1 MGHLEAFS
9 LKGCRCWIYT
19 GDHDAPHFHAG
30 IPDEWEIRVYFLM
43 DPVEYDV
50 KFRIRRIPFRM
61 LGQLLD
67 LAKSHRAEL
76 LEQWSRSNPD
86 D

>member
-1 MGHLEAFS
+1 VGHVEAFG
-9 LKGCRCWIYT
+9 LQGCRCWIYT

-30 IPDEWEIRVYFLM
+30 VPDEWEIRVYFLT
-43 DPVEYDV
+43 DPVEYEV
-50 KFRIRRIPFRM
+50 KFRIRRIPSRK

-67 LAKSHRAEL
+67 LAKAHRAEL
-76 LEQWSRSNPD
+76 FEQWSRSNPD